1 MPAVS
6 SVESP
11 LERTPF
17 QQRTQLCS
25 CAWEYLRFLTG
36 LPQYLRQPFV
46 IICLADSRNYLA
58 SARSNGPPSSVLDG
72 LWRAKN
78 KRVLDQM
85 PLTSRP

>member
-1 MPAVS
+1 MPV
-6 SVESP
+6 
-11 LERTPF
+11 
-17 QQRTQLCS
+17 RTQLS
-25 CAWEYLRFLTG
+25 SSAWDYLRFLTG

-46 IICLADSRNYLA
+46 IICAADSRNYPA
-58 SARSNGPPSSVLDG
+58 SVRSHGPPSSVLDG

>member
-6 SVESP
+6 SVQSP

-46 IICLADSRNYLA
+46 IICPADSRKLSSLRA
-58 SARSNGPPSSVLDG
+58 IGRTTKFSARWLVESEE
-72 LWRAKN
+72 
-78 KRVLDQM
+78 
-85 PLTSRP
+85 